1 MVYQRQP
8 PVERLI
14 DFIAKFAA
22 SFLDSQKENKPSE
35 EKQMSPTSSD
45 SEDEEMNPF
54 VVKIFDYCLEVFCQ
68 DSMIRMINT
77 QFLILRLKRWIIYA
91 AFLQHHDANDKA
103 VRFRLCQLINQL
115 LSNMGEEAQIDDSLY
130 DRQVEIPT

>member
-54 VVKIFDYCLEVFCQ
+54 VVKIFDYCLEVLCQ

-77 QFLILRLKRWIIYA
+77 QFLILRLKR
-91 AFLQHHDANDKA
+91 
-103 VRFRLCQLINQL
+103 
-115 LSNMGEEAQIDDSLY
+115 
-130 DRQVEIPT
+130 